1 MCWLYKFSQIFKYR
15 SGTARNAYPMNEA
28 KLLKQG
34 QSYYEYPTVDSLKTL
49 DFWVWRAK
57 QTRRFIVV
65 LRHLLHTVCPP
76 SLMSFHDC

>member
-1 MCWLYKFSQIFKYR
+1 
-15 SGTARNAYPMNEA
+15 MNEA

-76 SLMSFHDC
+76 SPMSFHDCHDCHDDSATIPFGGHADLFLP